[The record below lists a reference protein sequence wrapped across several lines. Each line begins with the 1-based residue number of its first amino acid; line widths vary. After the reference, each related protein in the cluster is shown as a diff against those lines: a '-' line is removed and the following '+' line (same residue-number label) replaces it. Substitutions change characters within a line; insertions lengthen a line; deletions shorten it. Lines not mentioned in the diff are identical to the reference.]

1 LCLDENGTINELI
14 YNPTEPIPVT
24 IPAINTDI
32 SEVVNYYGPSTENSN
47 TQLYGPTKFI
57 AIKPKKL
64 VFADEGIFVYND
76 KDESNNQ
83 TSSRSTRASR
93 TQRTTAGDVR
103 VSIIVLI
110 ACVIKSDG
118 QVLKSEINYI
128 KPFLLRTFGEAGAKQ
143 ALLLLKELLKQD
155 IDAKAVAQ
163 QIGQH
168 INYSTRLELVHLLL
182 AVANADGEIHALE
195 LQTISSIAD
204 YMSIQDADYQSIL
217 ALYQR
222 RKDTN
227 WAYTALEITPSA
239 TNEEVKKAYRR
250 MAMKYHPDKVANAGE
265 EIRQQA
271 TDKFRAINEAYE
283 HIKQQRGL

>member
-1 LCLDENGTINELI
+1 MSAGKWILGTLGFVVGGPIGSIIGVLI
-14 YNPTEPIPVT
+14 ASLFEKSGS
-24 IPAINTDI
+24 D
-32 SEVVNYYGPSTENSN
+32 
-47 TQLYGPTKFI
+47 
-57 AIKPKKL
+57 
-64 VFADEGIFVYND
+64 D
-76 KDESNNQ
+76 Q
-83 TSSRSTRASR
+83 TSSRTSGTSRA
-93 TQRTTAGDVR
+93 QRTTAGDVR

-118 QVLKSEINYI
+118 RVLKSEINYI
-128 KPFLLRTFGEAGAKQ
+128 KPFLLKTFGEAGAKQ

-283 HIKQQRGL
+283 HIKQQRGI

>member
-1 LCLDENGTINELI
+1 MSAGKWILGTLGFVVGGPIGSIIGVLI
-14 YNPTEPIPVT
+14 ASLFEKSGS
-24 IPAINTDI
+24 D
-32 SEVVNYYGPSTENSN
+32 
-47 TQLYGPTKFI
+47 
-57 AIKPKKL
+57 
-64 VFADEGIFVYND
+64 D
-76 KDESNNQ
+76 Q
-83 TSSRSTRASR
+83 TSSHTSGTSRA
-93 TQRTTAGDVR
+93 QRTTAGDVR

-168 INYSTRLELVHLLL
+168 INYSTRLEIVHLLL

-195 LQTISSIAD
+195 LQTISSIAG

-283 HIKQQRGL
+283 HIKQQRGI

>member
-1 LCLDENGTINELI
+1 MSAGKWILGTLGFVVGGPIGSIIGVLI
-14 YNPTEPIPVT
+14 ASLFEKSGS
-24 IPAINTDI
+24 D
-32 SEVVNYYGPSTENSN
+32 
-47 TQLYGPTKFI
+47 
-57 AIKPKKL
+57 
-64 VFADEGIFVYND
+64 D
-76 KDESNNQ
+76 Q
-83 TSSRSTRASR
+83 TSSHTSGASR
-93 TQRTTAGDVR
+93 AQRTTAGDVR

-195 LQTISSIAD
+195 LQTISSIAG

-283 HIKQQRGL
+283 HIKQQRGI

>member
-1 LCLDENGTINELI
+1 MSLGKWILGGLGFAVGGPIGSIIGVLIATLFEKNG
-14 YNPTEPIPVT
+14 
-24 IPAINTDI
+24 
-32 SEVVNYYGPSTENSN
+32 
-47 TQLYGPTKFI
+47 
-57 AIKPKKL
+57 
-64 VFADEGIFVYND
+64 AD
-76 KDESNNQ
+76 NQ
-83 TSSRSTRASR
+83 TSSSTNRTFRA
-93 TQRTTAGDVR
+93 QRTTAGDVR

-118 QVLKSEINYI
+118 RVLKSEINYI
-128 KPFLLRTFGEAGAKQ
+128 KPFLLKTFGEEGAKQ

-182 AVANADGEIHALE
+182 AVANADGELHELE
-195 LQTISSIAD
+195 LEIISSISMN
-204 YMSIQDADYQSIL
+204 MSVQDADYQSIL

-222 RKDTN
+222 GKDAN

-283 HIKQQRGL
+283 HIKQQRGI

>member
-1 LCLDENGTINELI
+1 MSLGKWILGGLGFAVGGPIGSIIGVLIASLFEKNGADNQ
-14 YNPTEPIPVT
+14 
-24 IPAINTDI
+24 A
-32 SEVVNYYGPSTENSN
+32 SSSTNR
-47 TQLYGPTKFI
+47 TF
-57 AIKPKKL
+57 
-64 VFADEGIFVYND
+64 
-76 KDESNNQ
+76 
-83 TSSRSTRASR
+83 RA
-93 TQRTTAGDVR
+93 QRTTAGDVR

-118 QVLKSEINYI
+118 RVLKSEINYI
-128 KPFLLRTFGEAGAKQ
+128 KPFLLKTFGEAGAKQ

-182 AVANADGEIHALE
+182 AVANADGELHELE
-195 LQTISSIAD
+195 LEIISSIS
-204 YMSIQDADYQSIL
+204 MNMNVQDADYQSIL

-222 RKDTN
+222 SKDAN

-283 HIKQQRGL
+283 HIKQQRGI

>member
-1 LCLDENGTINELI
+1 MSLGKWILGGLGFAVGGPIGSIIGVLIATLFEKNG
-14 YNPTEPIPVT
+14 
-24 IPAINTDI
+24 
-32 SEVVNYYGPSTENSN
+32 
-47 TQLYGPTKFI
+47 
-57 AIKPKKL
+57 
-64 VFADEGIFVYND
+64 AD
-76 KDESNNQ
+76 NQ
-83 TSSRSTRASR
+83 TSSSTNRTFRA
-93 TQRTTAGDVR
+93 QRTTAGDVR

-118 QVLKSEINYI
+118 RVLKSEINYI
-128 KPFLLRTFGEAGAKQ
+128 KPFLLKTFGEAGAKQ

-182 AVANADGEIHALE
+182 AVANADGELHDLE
-195 LQTISSIAD
+195 LEIISSNSMN
-204 YMSIQDADYQSIL
+204 MSVQDADYQSIL

-222 RKDTN
+222 SKDAN

-283 HIKQQRGL
+283 HIKQQRGI

>member
-1 LCLDENGTINELI
+1 MSLGKWILGGLGFAVGGPIGSIIGVLIATLFEKNG
-14 YNPTEPIPVT
+14 
-24 IPAINTDI
+24 
-32 SEVVNYYGPSTENSN
+32 
-47 TQLYGPTKFI
+47 
-57 AIKPKKL
+57 
-64 VFADEGIFVYND
+64 AD
-76 KDESNNQ
+76 NQ
-83 TSSRSTRASR
+83 TSSSTNRTFRA
-93 TQRTTAGDVR
+93 QRTTAGDVR

-118 QVLKSEINYI
+118 RVLKSEINYI
-128 KPFLLRTFGEAGAKQ
+128 KPFLLKTFGEAGAKQ

-182 AVANADGEIHALE
+182 AVANADGELHKLE
-195 LQTISSIAD
+195 LEIISSISMN
-204 YMSIQDADYQSIL
+204 MSVQDADYQSIL

-222 RKDTN
+222 SKDAN

-283 HIKQQRGL
+283 HIKQQRGI

>member
-1 LCLDENGTINELI
+1 MSLGKWILGGLGFAVGGPIGSIIGVLIATLFEKNG
-14 YNPTEPIPVT
+14 
-24 IPAINTDI
+24 
-32 SEVVNYYGPSTENSN
+32 
-47 TQLYGPTKFI
+47 
-57 AIKPKKL
+57 
-64 VFADEGIFVYND
+64 AD
-76 KDESNNQ
+76 NQ
-83 TSSRSTRASR
+83 TSSSTNRTFRA
-93 TQRTTAGDVR
+93 QRTTAGDVR

-118 QVLKSEINYI
+118 RVLKSEINYI
-128 KPFLLRTFGEAGAKQ
+128 KPFLLKTFGEAGAKQ

-182 AVANADGEIHALE
+182 AVANADGELHELE
-195 LQTISSIAD
+195 LEIISSISMN
-204 YMSIQDADYQSIL
+204 MSVQDADYQSIL

-222 RKDTN
+222 SKDAN
-227 WAYTALEITPSA
+227 WAYTALEIAPSA

-283 HIKQQRGL
+283 HIKQQRGI